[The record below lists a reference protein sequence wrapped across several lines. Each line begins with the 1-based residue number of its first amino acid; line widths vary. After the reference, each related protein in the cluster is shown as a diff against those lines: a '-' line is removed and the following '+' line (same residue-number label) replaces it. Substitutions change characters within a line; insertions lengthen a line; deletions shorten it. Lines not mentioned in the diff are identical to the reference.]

1 MDRFA
6 FSLLSLDTARDCRG
20 GAFDARFDGSSGFRF
35 QIIGSIAARVHYT
48 FTHSVEIQTLLR
60 CWEKLRFRTEVRSRA
75 KPSLRLIPAD
85 RPRSRA
91 LH

>member
-60 CWEKLRFRTEVRSRA
+60 CWDSSAFERMLKVMQS
-75 KPSLRLIPAD
+75 PGSD
-85 RPRSRA
+85 
-91 LH
+91 